1 MLAWY
6 YNLRKDLLR
15 RVDIHYCQNSNQFVP
30 IHNQIVPLK
39 SRF

>member
-15 RVDIHYCQNSNQFVP
+15 RVDIHNGQNSKQFVP
-30 IHNQIVPLK
+30 IHNQIVP
-39 SRF
+39 SNQF